1 MKTVT
6 LLKDFD
12 GVLKTPQIN
21 AMLGVLKAEAGIGNA
36 TGLSDLYP
44 KIDSNENFKSR
55 QGAARVWKF
64 YEKKMIEA
72 GLIEVAG
79 TDPKPVKEAAEGG
92 EAPKRSRRKKG
103 EAAPAEGG
111 ESTEQAEA

>member
-6 LLKDFD
+6 LLKEFD

-21 AMLGVLKAEAGIGNA
+21 TMLSVLKNEAGVGTAIGL
-36 TGLSDLYP
+36 TDLYP
-44 KIDSNENFKSR
+44 KIEAHDGFKSR

-79 TDPKPVKEAAEGG
+79 ADPKPAKEAVEGEG
-92 EAPKRSRRKKG
+92 EAPKRTRRKKG
-103 EAAPAEGG
+103 EAATEGD
-111 ESTEQAEA
+111 ESTKQAEV

>member
-6 LLKDFD
+6 LVKDYD
-12 GVLKTPQIN
+12 GVIKTPQIN
-21 AMLGVLKAEAGIGNA
+21 AMLNVLKNEAGIGNA
-36 TGLSDLYP
+36 TPLADLFP
-44 KIDSNENFKSR
+44 KIDADTENFKSR

-72 GLIEVAG
+72 GLITVEGA
-79 TDPKPVKEAAEGG
+79 DPKPAKAEGD
-92 EAPKRSRRKKG
+92 APKRTRRKKG